1 MRLVCRWLYLL
12 AITRNKM
19 KAKKTLKTVSIG
31 NPVWVSV
38 KAAVSEEVYPSKYS
52 ILNRNSDEKPKYN

>member
-1 MRLVCRWLYLL
+1 
-12 AITRNKM
+12 M